1 MASAS
6 EQATHEVTEHAILY
20 GLTASI
26 ARREPLASVFERAFD
41 ALKLV
46 LGAERAAVLQF
57 DTQGV
62 MRFQA
67 WRGISDAYR
76 SAVEGHSP
84 WRADERAPA
93 PIWVADVQEDA
104 AWEPYRALFRSEQI
118 RALGFLPI
126 VSGESLLG
134 KFMVYYRSPRA
145 VSERECHTAQAIA
158 AHIATAIDQRASE
171 RDREQAALRIQA
183 AHRRASALYGVTSE
197 LANCASQSEV
207 LDVVVTSGFAAVG
220 ACAGGVLELSEDG
233 TTLEV
238 LKATGHA
245 EPAVERVSRIPLDAP
260 LPAADAAR
268 RREAVFLST
277 PEQLAQ
283 VYPRLCVQLE
293 EQRSRQAWAAIP
305 LVASGRVVG
314 VLTLSYAHP
323 RGFEEEERFFLV
335 TLAQQCAQAIHR
347 RRGEEHARALES
359 RAALEREQLI
369 SELSRTVRFSE
380 LLTGILAHDLR
391 TPLSA
396 IGAVSAL
403 LAGPEAPAQ
412 LARLSEVLRSSSRR
426 MARMVDQLLDFT
438 HVRLGRG
445 IPLRFDEGDLGR
457 IVRAVL
463 DEIESAHPDCRI
475 ERELL
480 GDLRGAWDADRIA
493 QLLTNLCVNACQH
506 GHAPIR
512 LRLDGRDLAQL
523 RIRVENQGCIDP
535 RLLPTLFEPLQL
547 GKRDQGSSGL
557 GLGLHISQQ
566 IVLGHGGSIEV
577 ASTPEDGTCFELTLP
592 RRPDPEHAAA
602 FLAPEA

>member
-6 EQATHEVTEHAILY
+6 EQAISEVNEHEILY
-20 GLTASI
+20 GLTSAI

-41 ALKLV
+41 ALGRV

-57 DTQGV
+57 DAQGV

-67 WRGISDAYR
+67 WRGISDGYR
-76 SAVEGHSP
+76 AAVEGHSP

-93 PIWVADVQEDA
+93 PIWVPDVREDA
-104 AWEPYRALFRSEQI
+104 AWEAYQALFRSEQI

-134 KFMVYYRSPRA
+134 KFMVYYREPRA
-145 VSERECHTAQAIA
+145 VSERESHTAQAIA

-171 RDREQAALRIQA
+171 REREQAALRVQA
-183 AHRRASALYGVTSE
+183 AHRRASALYGLTSE
-197 LANCASQSEV
+197 LANCASVSEV
-207 LDVVVTSGFAAVG
+207 LEVVVSSGFAAVG

-233 TTLEV
+233 ATLEV
-238 LKATGHA
+238 LKATGYA
-245 EPAVERVSRIPLDAP
+245 DPVVERFNRVPLDAP
-260 LPAADAAR
+260 LPASDAVR
-268 RREAVFLST
+268 QREPVFLRT
-277 PEQLAQ
+277 REQLARH
-283 VYPRLCVQLE
+283 YPALPAQLDGPS
-293 EQRSRQAWAAIP
+293 SRHAWAALP
-305 LVASGRVVG
+305 LVVSGHVVG
-314 VLTLSYAHP
+314 VLTLSYAQP

-347 RRGEEHARALES
+347 RRSEEHARALES

-369 SELSRTVRFSE
+369 SELSRIVRFSE

-396 IGAVSAL
+396 IATVSAL
-403 LAGPEAPAQ
+403 LQRPEEPVQ
-412 LARLSEVLRSSSRR
+412 LARLSEVLGSSARR
-426 MARMVDQLLDFT
+426 MTRMVDQLLDFT
-438 HVRLGRG
+438 QVRLGRG

-457 IVRAVL
+457 TVRAVL

-475 ERELL
+475 ECELL
-480 GDLRGAWDADRIA
+480 GDLCGAWDADRIA
-493 QLLTNLCVNACQH
+493 QLLTNLCVNACLH
-506 GHAPIR
+506 GRAPVR
-512 LRLDGRDLAQL
+512 LRVDGRDPAQL
-523 RIRVENQGCIDP
+523 RVRVENQGCIDP
-535 RLLPTLFEPLQL
+535 GSLPTLFEPLQL
-547 GKRDQGSSGL
+547 GKRNQGSSGL

-577 ASTPEDGTCFELTLP
+577 TSTPEDGTCFEVTLP